1 MSTINS
7 VQPNYNNY
15 PTPAAQTPA
24 AQTPVSAPPADNSHA
39 APQDTYTPSA
49 AAPAAPS
56 TPAAS
61 TPAASAPAASAPAA
75 STTQASTSANQNVRG
90 RPADPTA
97 IRNLMRESNH
107 QIDAVRRLLSSAL
120 GRTDPTGQGWWAQ
133 RAENLQLN
141 DAERAEAQALVSEDG
156 FFGVSQT
163 TDRIMDF
170 ARAMVGQNASPGQI
184 EEMRTA
190 VQRGFDD
197 VARMFGGF
205 DNLPQVTR
213 DTHAAIMAQF
223 DDWAA
228 GAGAATTNT
237 TTE

>member
-7 VQPNYNNY
+7 VQTNYNNY

-49 AAPAAPS
+49 AAPSAP
-56 TPAAS
+56 S
-61 TPAASAPAASAPAA
+61 TPAASAPAASTPAA

-133 RAENLQLN
+133 
-141 DAERAEAQALVSEDG
+141 S
-156 FFGVSQT
+156 
-163 TDRIMDF
+163 
-170 ARAMVGQNASPGQI
+170 
-184 EEMRTA
+184 
-190 VQRGFDD
+190 
-197 VARMFGGF
+197 
-205 DNLPQVTR
+205 
-213 DTHAAIMAQF
+213 
-223 DDWAA
+223 
-228 GAGAATTNT
+228 
-237 TTE
+237 